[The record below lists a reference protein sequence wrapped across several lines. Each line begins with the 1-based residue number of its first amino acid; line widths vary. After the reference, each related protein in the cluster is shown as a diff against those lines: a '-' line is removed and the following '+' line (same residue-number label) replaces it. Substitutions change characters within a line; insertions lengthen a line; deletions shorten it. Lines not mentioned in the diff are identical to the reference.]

1 LPKSLERSWKSG
13 KFRLPLGSKIKC
25 MTKQATVELLK
36 KQLPGFYSVQQVIE
50 MIEKIEEVDPM
61 QQPSLSA
68 DHVEDLIELIRGK
81 VVNRLSNLDPD
92 DVFENH
98 TAEFSLSG
106 NEIML
111 DSVDVSYD
119 YVADEVM
126 DVIEDVVHDFFPAPK
141 EEV

>member
-1 LPKSLERSWKSG
+1 
-13 KFRLPLGSKIKC
+13 
-25 MTKQATVELLK
+25 MTKSQTVELLK

-81 VVNRLSNLDPD
+81 VVNRLSNLRSD
-92 DVFENH
+92 DVFESD

-111 DSVDVSYD
+111 DSVDVNYD
-119 YVADEVM
+119 GITDEVM
-126 DVIEDVVHDFFPAPK
+126 DVVEDVVHDFFPAQK
-141 EEV
+141 EEA